1 MLCTISKEK
10 HRHNNTH
17 HNIRKTRSVILC
29 CQATPLRVMQ
39 AGIHYGYT
47 FSHTHVHTHTHSYT
61 YALIAKRSHMKLLT
75 FNSEHYIQ
83 GAEQNSQKGN
93 ILFSFI
99 FMVAQGISF
108 IHFLRDV
115 HSMTTK
121 SRPLHTALQHAPAAS
136 YKTFVSS
143 CCHYLYSVLPYARSA
158 NLTRHKCHIRP

>member
-1 MLCTISKEK
+1 MLPSNPPSCHASRHTLWLHILTYTCTHI
-10 HRHNNTH
+10 
-17 HNIRKTRSVILC
+17 
-29 CQATPLRVMQ
+29 
-39 AGIHYGYT
+39 
-47 FSHTHVHTHTHSYT
+47 HTHSYT
-61 YALIAKRSHMKLLT
+61 YALIAKRSHMKLLI

-83 GAEQNSQKGN
+83 CAKQNSQKSN

-143 CCHYLYSVLPYARSA
+143 CCHYLCSVLPYARSA